1 MDETIDNKTKN
12 VILIVD
18 DEQALLKALTQKLVN
33 EGYEVLVA
41 KNGKEGLEISLSKKP
56 DLIMLDL
63 LMPVMDGKEMI
74 KKLRED
80 EWGATVPVVIMSNVT
95 DTQSIYDM
103 ISTGTSQR
111 PNDYLVK
118 SDTSLESI
126 IEILKSHLSNN

>member
-1 MDETIDNKTKN
+1 
-12 VILIVD
+12 
-18 DEQALLKALTQKLVN
+18 
-33 EGYEVLVA
+33 
-41 KNGKEGLEISLSKKP
+41 
-56 DLIMLDL
+56 MLDL
-63 LMPVMDGKEMI
+63 MMPVMDGKEMI

-80 EWGATVPVVIMSNVT
+80 EWDATVPVVIMSNVT

-111 PNDYLVK
+111 PDDYLVK

>member
-1 MDETIDNKTKN
+1 MSNTQI
-12 VILIVD
+12 VLVVD
-18 DEQALLKALTQKLVN
+18 DEQSLLKALTEKLVV
-33 EGYEVLVA
+33 EGFNVLKA
-41 KNGKEGLEISLSKKP
+41 NNGSEGLEISLSKKP
-56 DLIMLDL
+56 DLTMLDL
-63 LMPVMDGKEMI
+63 MMPVMDGKEMI

-80 EWGATVPVVIMSNVT
+80 EWGATVPVIVMSNVT

-126 IEILKSHLSNN
+126 LEIIKSHLSNN